1 MVPLRPDPRYPTTG
15 RVGYNTHCSCDI
27 PSVRPAKKLPAR
39 ECCAVRKTIRDYKT
53 VSVYNLSFE
62 LIFIRILRSRVRCRV
77 SGVGSVARAHTPTRP
92 REQRGGERAGDPH
105 HTSAS
110 TTHPLRGHGPHATRS
125 PLDHAL
131 DGACA
136 LARPHNPR
144 PPSTSIPRHPSVFP
158 AFSQYGRG
166 ANWIDSSQLPSS
178 SRPPVPQSSRPLL
191 GRALQPL
198 GIIDHHGAF
207 ARRPGEARR

>member
-77 SGVGSVARAHTPTRP
+77 WAVWRAPTRP
-92 REQRGGERAGDPH
+92 HAHASNAAERASRRSTPH
-105 HTSAS
+105 LRQHNSPPRPR
-110 TTHPLRGHGPHATRS
+110 TTC
-125 PLDHAL
+125 DAL
-131 DGACA
+131 S
-136 LARPHNPR
+136 ARPCARRSSRARSAAQPTSPVYINTKTSLRISRVLTVR
-144 PPSTSIPRHPSVFP
+144 PGRKLDRLQP
-158 AFSQYGRG
+158 APV
-166 ANWIDSSQLPSS
+166 QLPSTGS
-178 SRPPVPQSSRPLL
+178 TIFRPLL